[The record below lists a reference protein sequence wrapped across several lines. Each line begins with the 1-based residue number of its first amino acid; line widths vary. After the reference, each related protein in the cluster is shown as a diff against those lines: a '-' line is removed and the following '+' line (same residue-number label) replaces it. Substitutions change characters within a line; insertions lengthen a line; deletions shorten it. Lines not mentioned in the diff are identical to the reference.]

1 MSKKQTKKLMTP
13 EIFHQAV
20 IGSFVK
26 LNPRYMMKNPVM
38 FVVEVGCFITLLL
51 SFLPGLFGDIATSN
65 LRVYNI
71 IVCVVLFVTVLFQL
85 QISTLI
91 ALAVC
96 LIPTTIGGLL

>member
-38 FVVEVGCFITLLL
+38 FCGGSRLLYHPAAFFP
-51 SFLPGLFGDIATSN
+51 SWFVWRYSN
-65 LRVYNI
+65 QQSQGI
-71 IVCVVLFVTVLFQL
+71 
-85 QISTLI
+85 
-91 ALAVC
+91 
-96 LIPTTIGGLL
+96 